1 MSVSDASTAILEAV
15 TQLEPID
22 RELSEALG
30 LVLAEDVTSPLSLPP
45 WDNASMDG
53 YAVRAD
59 DVRHATSTAPRVLRV
74 VGTIAAGTLSTR
86 PVGAGEA
93 MRIMT
98 GAPLPPGADS
108 VIRVE
113 DTDAGER
120 DVAIRSDR
128 DAARNVRP
136 KGEDVT
142 QGEVAVHAGTPLR
155 AAHLGLLA
163 SIGRAH
169 VRVHRR
175 PLVAVLASGDELVDV
190 DRFDEVLAGRGAMI
204 VSSNSYVLAAAVREA
219 GGEPIPL
226 GTTRDDP
233 AELRERLASCECDLL
248 VTTGGISVGA
258 FDYTR
263 AVLAELGADMRFWRV
278 RIRPGAPLGFGVL
291 RGIPWLGLPGNPVS
305 SAVTFEI
312 FARPAIRK
320 MLGHTDVEN
329 RQLINLGLEP
339 ITLAAPLTHFLRAVV
354 HREDTE
360 LVATLTGP
368 QGSGLLSS
376 IARAN
381 ALLVIPPERAT
392 VRAGE
397 TVDALLLRDDLEHT
411 SWQPVS

>member
-22 RELSEALG
+22 RELTDALG

-53 YAVRAD
+53 FAVRGE
-59 DVRHATSTAPRVLRV
+59 DVRDASSTSPRVLQV
-74 VGTIAAGTLSTR
+74 VGTIAAGMLSEHT
-86 PVGAGEA
+86 VGAGEA

-98 GAPLPPGADS
+98 GAPIPPGADS

-113 DTDAGER
+113 DTDDGER
-120 DVAIRSDR
+120 AVKIRSDR
-128 DAARNVRP
+128 DAGRNVRP
-136 KGEDVT
+136 KGEDVA
-142 QGEVAVHAGTPLR
+142 QGETAVHAGTALR
-155 AAHLGLLA
+155 AGHLGLLA

-190 DRFDEVLAGRGAMI
+190 DRFHEVLEGRGAKI
-204 VSSNSYVLAAAVREA
+204 VSSNTYVLAAAVREA
-219 GGEPIPL
+219 GGEPILL
-226 GTTRDDP
+226 GTVGDDP
-233 AELRERLASCECDLL
+233 GQLRERLASCECDLL
-248 VTTGGISVGA
+248 LTTGGVSVGA
-258 FDYTR
+258 FDFTR

-291 RGIPWLGLPGNPVS
+291 RGMPWLGLPGNPVS
-305 SAVTFEI
+305 SAVTFEL

-320 MLGHTDVEN
+320 MLGHTDVF
-329 RQLINLGLEP
+329 RRLTTVRVLEA
-339 ITLAAPLTHFLRAVV
+339 ITIAAPLTHFLRAMVD
-354 HREDTE
+354 REDTE
-360 LVATLTGP
+360 LVARLTGP
-368 QGSGLLSS
+368 QGSGLISS

-381 ALLVIPPERAT
+381 ALLVVPPSRTSIA
-392 VRAGE
+392 AGE